1 MYAFRP
7 IRLNSRPVRYPP
19 ANTLSMIRQLAT
31 PVQSRM
37 TAPIRIASVEVSP
50 IHPGIVPK
58 NQSHGPPCVHCIC
71 DEPVSTAE
79 AASVSGVAP
88 EKPSTIPSPLV
99 RPAIQI
105 FSPEM

>member
-1 MYAFRP
+1 MNLLQKAVSLAVASFFLCASPAALAKTILYVP
-7 IRLNSRPVRYPP
+7 QDDRPVDYEY
-19 ANTLSMIRQLAT
+19 T
-31 PVQSRM
+31 
-37 TAPIRIASVEVSP
+37 
-50 IHPGIVPK
+50 
-58 NQSHGPPCVHCIC
+58 
-71 DEPVSTAE
+71 VSTAE